1 MSDIIVLTEAKMKE
15 LGISAFIRIKD
26 LSGFFDNEMRRL
38 GQMCSVVGNC
48 EVSVYWIG
56 TEPDVL
62 LPLADPRS
70 KWSSEKEN
78 VRSFQKE
85 VERIG
90 SLLKRLASLIDPQSR
105 IEIDY
110 PEKEEIQGRVVVRA
124 YDLLSAFREK
134 GKDDGL
140 STFLSP
146 SLEKSIDSIMDLVFM
161 PENWMM
167 GICHSIWHLKKE
179 ILRDA
184 FHIDWKTPAERHPHI
199 IYD

>member
-1 MSDIIVLTEAKMKE
+1 MEKIVLTEETMKE
-15 LGISAFIRIKD
+15 MGISAFIRIKD
-26 LSGFFDNEMRRL
+26 LSGFFDQEMKRL
-38 GQMCSVVGNC
+38 WLMCSVVGNC
-48 EVSVYWIG
+48 EASAWWIG

-90 SLLKRLASLIDPQSR
+90 SLLKRLASLIDPQAR

-146 SLEKSIDSIMDLVFM
+146 SLEKSIDSFMDMVFM

-167 GICHSIWHLKKE
+167 GVCHSIWHLKKD
-179 ILRDA
+179 ILRYA

>member
-1 MSDIIVLTEAKMKE
+1 MENIVLTEAKMNE

-26 LSGFFDNEMRRL
+26 LSGFFDPEMRRL
-38 GQMCSVVGNC
+38 WLMCSVVGNC
-48 EVSVYWIG
+48 EASVYWIG
-56 TEPDVL
+56 TEPDIV

-90 SLLKRLASLIDPQSR
+90 SLLKRLAMLIDPRAR

-110 PEKEEIQGRVVVRA
+110 PEKEEVLGRQITRA
-124 YDLLSAFREK
+124 HDLLSAYRER
-134 GKDDGL
+134 GTDVGL

-146 SLEKSIDSIMDLVFM
+146 DLEKSIDFFMDLIFM
-161 PENWMM
+161 PENWMI
-167 GICHSIWHLKKE
+167 GICHSIWGLKKD
-179 ILRDA
+179 ILRYG
-184 FHIDWKTPAERHPHI
+184 FNIDWKTPAEQNPNI

>member
-1 MSDIIVLTEAKMKE
+1 MENIVLTEEKMRDE
-15 LGISAFIRIKD
+15 GVSAFIRIKD
-26 LSGFFDNEMRRL
+26 LSGFFDPEMRRL
-38 GQMCSVVGNC
+38 GLMCSVVGNC
-48 EVSVYWIG
+48 EASVYWIG
-56 TEPDVL
+56 TEPDIV

-70 KWSSEKEN
+70 MWSEKKK
-78 VRSFQKE
+78 VQPFQKE

-90 SLLKRLASLIDPQSR
+90 SLLKRLASLIDPQAR

-110 PEKEEIQGRVVVRA
+110 PEKEEVLGRQITRA
-124 YDLLSAFREK
+124 HDLLSAYRER
-134 GKDDGL
+134 GTDVGL

-146 SLEKSIDSIMDLVFM
+146 DLEKSIDSFMDMVFM

-167 GICHSIWHLKKE
+167 GVCHSIWRLKKD